1 MAVLLSGPSVQVP
14 PIGCAKPSGKIRASV
29 PPCLQPT
36 TNACFFSGFPAVLCA
51 PALKLSF
58 YLWKAVDDPHAC
70 VAAALQTERTTQAL
84 SARTS
89 TAAEGTC

>member
-1 MAVLLSGPSVQVP
+1 MCKTKWKDKGFSSTLLAAYDQ
-14 PIGCAKPSGKIRASV
+14 R
-29 PPCLQPT
+29 LL
-36 TNACFFSGFPAVLCA
+36 FSGFPAVLCA

-70 VAAALQTERTTQAL
+70 VAAALQTERTTQAP